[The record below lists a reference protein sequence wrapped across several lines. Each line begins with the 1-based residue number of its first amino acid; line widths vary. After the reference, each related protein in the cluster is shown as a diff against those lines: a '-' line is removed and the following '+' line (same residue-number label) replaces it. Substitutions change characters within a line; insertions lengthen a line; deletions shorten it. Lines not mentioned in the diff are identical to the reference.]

1 MKSEP
6 KKYIITGIGTDVGK
20 TVVSA
25 IIAQAL
31 KASYWKPIQAGE
43 LENSDS
49 IKVFNWTED
58 DVVVLHEA
66 FRLTQPMSP
75 HAAANYDG
83 LKIDRESITFPDVD
97 GNLIIEGAGGVMVPI
112 NNDGL
117 LFIDLF
123 AEWNFPMI
131 IVSRHYIGSIN
142 HTLLTIEALKNRNI
156 QIKGI
161 IFVGDENKETESI
174 ILEKSQCKMIIRI
187 PLTKEVNTSFIQ
199 EQAFRLRQIINIEL

>member
-1 MKSEP
+1 MNSEP
-6 KKYIITGIGTDVGK
+6 KKYIITGIGTDIGK

-31 KASYWKPIQAGE
+31 KANYWKPIQAGE

-58 DVVVLHEA
+58 DVTVLPEA

-75 HAAANYDG
+75 HAAAKYDG
-83 LKIDRESITFPDVD
+83 LKIDRESITFPEVD
-97 GNLIIEGAGGVMVPI
+97 GNLIIEGAGGIMVPI

-123 AEWNFPMI
+123 AEWNLPLI

-142 HTLLTIEALKNRNI
+142 HTLLTVEALKRRNI
-156 QIKGI
+156 LIEGI
-161 IFVGDENKETESI
+161 IFVGDENKETETI
-174 ILEKSQCKMIIRI
+174 ILEITQCKMITRI
-187 PLTKEVNTSFIQ
+187 PLVEEVNTSFIQ
-199 EQAFRLRQIINIEL
+199 EQAILLNKIFNIEP

>member
-1 MKSEP
+1 MKSES
-6 KKYIITGIGTDVGK
+6 KKYIITGIGTDIGK

-25 IIAQAL
+25 IIAQVL

-49 IKVFNWTED
+49 TKVFNWTED
-58 DVVVLHEA
+58 DVTVLKEA

-75 HAAANYDG
+75 HAAAKYDG
-83 LKIDRESITFPDVD
+83 LKIDRESITFPEVD
-97 GNLIIEGAGGVMVPI
+97 GNLIIEGAGGILVPI

-123 AEWNFPMI
+123 SEWNFPVI

-142 HTLLTIEALKNRNI
+142 HTLLTVEALKSRNI
-156 QIKGI
+156 PIEGI

-174 ILEKSQCKMIIRI
+174 ILEITQCKMITRI
-187 PLTKEVNTSFIQ
+187 PLVEKVNTAFIQ
-199 EQAFRLRQIINIEL
+199 EQAIRLRQIINI